1 MADFD
6 QALADQWTQRL
17 QADPTYQQLVAAVS
31 KRVTNQAEARSYYQ
45 AQAALTQYLEQSGF
59 PKDQRMV
66 VDPSTG
72 RVIQQKSTW
81 EQTPG
86 WFKGAT
92 IGTLGLAAAPFA
104 LGAAGVGAGA
114 GAGAGATTAG
124 ATGATVAGVGGAA
137 AASSPSWLGPI
148 LGAGIGA
155 GAQLGG
161 AAIAA
166 HGNTE
171 AAKIQDAFAR
181 EALAYEKERDKY
193 GSATEANRYAAM
205 MSGLSPY
212 VDTGADADVR
222 MAQLLGLPAPRP
234 RATTAP
240 PPQYATP
247 NLPGTPPTAAPA
259 NPAGQTAQA
268 VQMRAPDGSTQSV
281 PPDQIAHYE
290 QRGAVRV

>member
-31 KRVTNQAEARSYYQ
+31 KRVTNHAEARGYYQ

-92 IGTLGLAAAPFA
+92 IGTLGLAAAPFV

-114 GAGAGATTAG
+114 GA
-124 ATGATVAGVGGAA
+124 VAPVAPAA

-222 MAQLLGLPAPRP
+222 MAQLLGLPAPQP

-240 PPQYATP
+240 PPQYAAP
-247 NLPGTPPTAAPA
+247 NLPGTPPSAAPA
-259 NPAGQTAQA
+259 QPAGSGAQA
-268 VQMRAPDGSTQSV
+268 VTMRAPDGSTQSV

-290 QRGAVRV
+290 QKGAVRV